1 VLCFFLN
8 QINKQ
13 NLCQKQAAFVA
24 EAIGNTDVEKQ
35 IELIV
40 PDKELTIF

>member
-24 EAIGNTDVEKQ
+24 EAIGNTDVEKLVEP
-35 IELIV
+35 IELN
-40 PDKELTIF
+40 KELTIF